1 MGTYAYTQSDT
12 QLIPSTKTY
21 THPTPDKT
29 PLLLGHVQN
38 KYRGR
43 VWWRV
48 EILDNHL
55 IFGISPKLL
64 LYKRCDY

>member
-29 PLLLGHVQN
+29 PLLLGHVQ
-38 KYRGR
+38 KQVSRESL
-43 VWWRV
+43 V
-48 EILDNHL
+48 EGGD
-55 IFGISPKLL
+55 F
-64 LYKRCDY
+64 R